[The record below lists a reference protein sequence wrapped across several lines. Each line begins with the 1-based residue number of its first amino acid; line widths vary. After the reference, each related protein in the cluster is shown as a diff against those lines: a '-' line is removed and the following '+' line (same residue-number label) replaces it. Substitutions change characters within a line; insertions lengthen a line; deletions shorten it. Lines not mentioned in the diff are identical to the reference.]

1 MSRRWLFFTVF
12 LLACRAVTGML
23 PQPEAPTAVQTPAL
37 APQTVLTPVP
47 VPRAT
52 PGSDPAG
59 GYRLQVHPDGALY
72 SGDLV
77 SFEVVAPAGTTAR
90 DSQVR
95 IQVDPPV
102 GPVIGVGELAPYG
115 IGGRVQATFLWVWE
129 TAGLSPREYA
139 LEIVVGPAGP
149 VWRETVELLP
159 AEERPAPE
167 TGAAWAEAQIPCCR
181 VRYITGTAAERDLAA
196 WLPVISNQAQD
207 AASVLGTPITEPIS
221 IVLLPRL
228 LGHGGFAMDEIYV
241 SYLDRSYAVN
251 NPDMVLRHEII
262 HVLDGRSG
270 AELRPTIFAEGL
282 AVYLTGGHFKVEPL
296 LPRAAALVELGGYLP
311 LEPLS
316 DTFYLSQH
324 EAGYLQAGALVEYM
338 VNTWGLDAFLDF
350 YRSIRPN
357 RSGSHARAIDEALR
371 EHFGLSFTALEARF
385 VAALE
390 AHPVNPDLLE
400 DVRLTVHLY
409 ETLRRYQR
417 LLDPSAYFLS
427 AWLPDI
433 DELPQGDVVADY
445 LRRPA
450 GADEI
455 TLEVMLGEAGGHL
468 QAGRYHHTGR
478 LLAAVDAVLDRI
490 EIGNQ
495 QPFSATGLSADYLSL
510 VTVLQGQGYQVQ
522 EIILEGDTARVWA
535 KSVGVEQ
542 VEITTTRVADLTWV
556 IDSLAD

>member
-12 LLACRAVTGML
+12 LLACRAVTGLL
-23 PQPEAPTAVQTPAL
+23 PQPEAPLAEQTPAL
-37 APQTVLTPVP
+37 ALQATLTPLP
-47 VPRAT
+47 ALRPT

-90 DSQVR
+90 GSQVR
-95 IQVDPPV
+95 IQVDPPA

-115 IGGRVQATFLWVWE
+115 IGARVQATLLWAWA
-129 TAGLSPREYA
+129 TAGFSPREYA
-139 LEIVVGPAGP
+139 LEIVVEPAGP
-149 VWRETVELLP
+149 VWRETVVLLP
-159 AEERPAPE
+159 AEERPALE
-167 TGAAWAEAQIPCCR
+167 REAAWAEAQIPCCK
-181 VRYITGTAAERDLAA
+181 VRYITGTAAERDLAGL
-196 WLPVISNQAQD
+196 LPLIDTQAQD
-207 AASVLGTPITEPIS
+207 AASGLGTPITEPIS

-241 SYLDRSYAVN
+241 SYLDRSYGVK

-338 VNTWGLDAFLDF
+338 ANTWGFDAFLDF
-350 YRSIRPN
+350 YRSIRPH

-371 EHFGLSFTALEARF
+371 GHFGLSFAALEARF

-390 AHPVNPDLLE
+390 AYPVNPDLLE

-417 LLDPSAYFLS
+417 LRDPSAYFLS

-445 LRRPA
+445 MRRPA
-450 GADEI
+450 GVEEI
-455 TLEVMLGEAGGHL
+455 TLEVMLGEAGSHL
-468 QAGRYHHTGR
+468 QAGRFHQAGR
-478 LLAAVDAVLDRI
+478 LLAAVDAVLDRM
-490 EIGNQ
+490 ETGSEE
-495 QPFSATGLSADYLSL
+495 PFSASALSVDYLSL
-510 VTVLQGQGYQVQ
+510 VIMLQGRGYQVQ

-535 KSVGVEQ
+535 NSGGVEQ
-542 VEITTTRVADLTWV
+542 VEITTARDADLTWV
-556 IDSLAD
+556 IVSLAD